1 MYHKVIIEM
10 TAAEKASF
18 LFREEEV
25 VDLEIIAEML
35 EPEQFVLLTE
45 ILHTHAHQT
54 NKKII
59 SYMAKLCLKLNYY
72 DSSIMYNLKLLK
84 GDNTEYFTSNIYRH
98 LGNAFLAKG
107 DRSLAIDYYEK
118 SLGLSPNNYRLMVLL
133 GDISLEMGEID
144 KAISYFEKAILLV
157 SDDAA
162 FYKRLGFA
170 YRRKNNLDESIAAFS
185 KSIKLKKDDPWAY
198 YGLGLSFFEA
208 GHYRKA
214 QRMFNVC
221 VKNNW
226 LLAESLYGLALVNL
240 GKNNIKKAKHY
251 FKEAALLDRRLVVAE
266 NVPLDGSISKHATAQ
281 ALLRKVD
288 LEDVKILKN
297 ISITDNDD
305 MHVYPYYDNGLWTG
319 CKIVYN
325 LKDKVMITVINYK
338 LYKESIDTRQNSL
351 RDFFKKISL
360 KLPRTASGSARG

>member
-10 TAAEKASF
+10 TAAEKASL

-25 VDLEIIAEML
+25 VDLQIIAQMPEQ
-35 EPEQFVLLTE
+35 EQFVLLTE

-59 SYMAKLCLKLNYY
+59 SYMAKLCLKMNYY
-72 DSSIMYNLKLLK
+72 DSSIMYNLRLLK
-84 GDNTEYFTSNIYRH
+84 VNNPDDFTSNICRH
-98 LGNAFLAKG
+98 IGNAFLAKG
-107 DRSLAIDYYEK
+107 DSSLAIDYYEK
-118 SLGLSPNNYRLMVLL
+118 SLSLSPNNYRLMVLL
-133 GDISLEMGEID
+133 GDIFLESGEID
-144 KAISYFEKAILLV
+144 KAISYFKKAIFLMPN
-157 SDDAA
+157 DAA

-170 YRRKNNLDESIAAFS
+170 YRRKNNLGDSIAAFNES
-185 KSIKLKKDDPWAY
+185 MKLKKDDPWAY
-198 YGLGLSFFEA
+198 YGLGLVLFEA
-208 GHYRKA
+208 GYYRKA
-214 QRMFNVC
+214 QKIFNIC
-221 VKNNW
+221 LKNNW
-226 LLAESLYGLALVNL
+226 LLDKTLHCLALVNL

-251 FKEAALLDRRLVVAE
+251 FKAAALLDRQLVVAE
-266 NVPLDGSISKHATAQ
+266 NVPLDGIISKHATDQ

-325 LKDKVMITVINYK
+325 LKDKVMITVVNYK
-338 LYKESIDTRQNSL
+338 LHKESIDSR
-351 RDFFKKISL
+351 
-360 KLPRTASGSARG
+360 